1 MIGPISRILLRVA
14 AGALISK
21 GYFAPED
28 ANAITSDPDLVWV
41 VEMALGGAVWGVTEL
56 WYSAARK
63 FGWAK

>member
-21 GYFAPED
+21 GWFAPED
-28 ANAITSDPDLVWV
+28 ANAITSDPEVAAML
-41 VEMALGGAVWGVTEL
+41 EMALGGAVWGVTEL
-56 WYSAARK
+56 WYWAANK